1 MLTFLL
7 ALLIIILTFAI
18 LFLIVI
24 PLIPILGMILAFV
37 FLIISITFI
46 VEKLKEL
53 IYTIKIKKGE

>member
-24 PLIPILGMILAFV
+24 PLIPILGMILEFV

>member
-24 PLIPILGMILAFV
+24 PLIPILGMILAFI